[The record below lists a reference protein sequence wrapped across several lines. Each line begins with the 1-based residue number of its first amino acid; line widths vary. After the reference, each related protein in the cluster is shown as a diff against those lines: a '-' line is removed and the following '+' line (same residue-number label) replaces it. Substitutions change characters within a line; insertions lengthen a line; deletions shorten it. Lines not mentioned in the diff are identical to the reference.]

1 MKMLV
6 RLIRNTS
13 ASSAAEFALVLPLL
27 LIFLFGII
35 DAGRFAWEYNKA
47 EKATQIGARFAA
59 VTDPVA
65 PSLYNYDFT
74 ATGLNA
80 GDTIPSGSLG
90 LITCTS
96 TVCACTTPPCPAGT
110 AGAPTGAWTQL
121 VARMRQIDPAIKD
134 TNIQVQY
141 RGSGVGF
148 AGDPTGMDIVPIVTV
163 QLTGMTFRPITTLSM
178 AVASM
183 PDFHTSLTAEDLS
196 GAQSN

>member
-1 MKMLV
+1 MK
-6 RLIRNTS
+6 RLLARLWNSTS
-13 ASSAAEFALVLPLL
+13 GSSAAEFALTLPLL

-96 TVCACTTPPCPAGT
+96 TVCAC
-110 AGAPTGAWTQL
+110 
-121 VARMRQIDPAIKD
+121 
-134 TNIQVQY
+134 
-141 RGSGVGF
+141 
-148 AGDPTGMDIVPIVTV
+148 
-163 QLTGMTFRPITTLSM
+163 
-178 AVASM
+178 
-183 PDFHTSLTAEDLS
+183 
-196 GAQSN
+196 